1 MEKNDLEN
9 KDFKIINNEK
19 NIFIILQ
26 HFNFKLDSKDERLN
40 KIKEEKKNKNKKVTV
55 IVDVNDLSRKIQ
67 YDNLHNFIE
76 IISKIKNE
84 VDKNTRICE
93 DNNINIIFKNTLIN
107 AESSLYEKGETLF
120 LNMLYI
126 SDEMNFLG
134 QKLSILFS
142 AFKPKIL
149 ILKKIKINSKLQLAN
164 FLSFIIDSKCED
176 LFLEDIF
183 IELIIKKD
191 ENDESY
197 NILSQYFSFE
207 DGTISIKNEKIS
219 KSPIIKLKMK

>member
-40 KIKEEKKNKNKKVTV
+40 KLKEEKKNKNKKVTM

-134 QKLSILFS
+134 PKLSILFS

-149 ILKKIKINSKLQLAN
+149 ILKKIKINSKLQLSN

-197 NILSQYFSFE
+197 NMLSQYFSFE
-207 DGTISIKNEKIS
+207 DGA
-219 KSPIIKLKMK
+219 IICNKKRYF